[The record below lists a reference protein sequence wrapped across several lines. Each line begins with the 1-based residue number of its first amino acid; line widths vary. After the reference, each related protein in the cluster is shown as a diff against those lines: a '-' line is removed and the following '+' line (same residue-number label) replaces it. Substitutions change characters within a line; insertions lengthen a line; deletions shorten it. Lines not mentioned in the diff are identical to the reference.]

1 MSKFLINKL
10 NVRQYIHCASL
21 HHETKYA
28 EPAADIIAK
37 EWNHSAGEKERNIES
52 MIMKSKDTL
61 PCHLALV
68 IKSVVEVD
76 NNCTESD
83 HPEKTIVLEP
93 SDEHDLVVAHVKLLK
108 VDGRSD
114 GPCCSCYS
122 LVVMDRY
129 RGLGLGRLLTEEA
142 ENYAQS
148 RGFGH
153 IYLSTND
160 KVKFYEHIGYKKCEP
175 VASLS
180 ANSKRLTSTQV
191 SALEGVFAKRL
202 NICNPTTCNSWL
214 RKRLIQEYPLTEPM
228 KLDCFI
234 DILTGKLGNIF
245 YDGKVEPFENY
256 IGWVIRLPWQQQIG
270 PSCGISALNMIKRIN
285 ISSSSQALEVCS
297 CISRNSK
304 PELNLSMEDLSVL
317 EFAIKLGI
325 SYDGELFC
333 AYNLIYLAQKAFNVN
348 LVVREFNETL
358 APEICKN
365 ICNGFP
371 MLVPY
376 DKSINDHTPG
386 CYNAKQA
393 HWAVI
398 VGVIFP
404 GTPQNVDQ
412 KSYVMKNIVDNVK
425 IAIKDIGKSMCSDG
439 VCLPEI
445 SDDSNIMLICMH
457 GMSSKPFVCT
467 LRDMLE
473 SNHQLNKN
481 RSKYF
486 LSAEDLEHLRNKI
499 VCFHF

>member
-160 KVKFYEHIGYKKCEP
+160 KVRSRI
-175 VASLS
+175 
-180 ANSKRLTSTQV
+180 
-191 SALEGVFAKRL
+191 
-202 NICNPTTCNSWL
+202 
-214 RKRLIQEYPLTEPM
+214 
-228 KLDCFI
+228 
-234 DILTGKLGNIF
+234 ILL
-245 YDGKVEPFENY
+245 
-256 IGWVIRLPWQQQIG
+256 LLQ
-270 PSCGISALNMIKRIN
+270 
-285 ISSSSQALEVCS
+285 
-297 CISRNSK
+297 
-304 PELNLSMEDLSVL
+304 
-317 EFAIKLGI
+317 
-325 SYDGELFC
+325 
-333 AYNLIYLAQKAFNVN
+333 
-348 LVVREFNETL
+348 LV
-358 APEICKN
+358 
-365 ICNGFP
+365 
-371 MLVPY
+371 
-376 DKSINDHTPG
+376 
-386 CYNAKQA
+386 
-393 HWAVI
+393 
-398 VGVIFP
+398 
-404 GTPQNVDQ
+404 
-412 KSYVMKNIVDNVK
+412 
-425 IAIKDIGKSMCSDG
+425 
-439 VCLPEI
+439 
-445 SDDSNIMLICMH
+445 
-457 GMSSKPFVCT
+457 
-467 LRDMLE
+467 
-473 SNHQLNKN
+473 HQLLVYQFTSLFVFTRVLFYKNTIFGIGFDYKN
-481 RSKYF
+481 R
-486 LSAEDLEHLRNKI
+486 E
-499 VCFHF
+499 